1 MISVRIFSMHVI
13 STKKTMKSAKD
24 EVGFG
29 DSGELTGAVG
39 DVFKAFCGRDLPSL
53 EAAEDAVLSAA
64 RDIFASSFGRFFV
77 TTRHPATGA
86 SYHVTVAFLSDDF
99 RNAVAESAYQSL
111 RCVHNNIPINSRT

>member
-1 MISVRIFSMHVI
+1 MHAI
-13 STKKTMKSAKD
+13 STKETIESSQD

-29 DSGELTGAVG
+29 ESGELAGAVS
-39 DVFKAFCGRDLPSL
+39 DVFKMFCGRDLPSL
-53 EAAEDAVLSAA
+53 EATEDAVLSAA
-64 RDIFASSFGRFFV
+64 REIFTSSFGRFFA